1 MLRKYTVRV
10 ILSTSSVLTPT
21 LWVVVPAML
30 AMAAYLWAL
39 GSTERWPKRAF
50 VLAWLT
56 HGMALLAHQ
65 FGIGE
70 PGVGARFGFALA
82 LTMTLWLVM
91 LVYAI
96 ESHLRPLAD
105 VRRALSIAGSS
116 SLLLLLFY
124 PGDPLGHPTSPWAP
138 LHWVLGLVSYGLF
151 GVAVLHALLLDRAE
165 RGLRSHTKPMVMEA
179 EAAETAPSLPLLTL
193 EKLTF
198 RFVKAGFVAL
208 SLAIAVGWLSSPA
221 WRWDHKM
228 VFSLLGWL
236 IVAGLLG
243 GRHRLGWRGRRATRW
258 LYAGAGFLLLAYVGS
273 RFVVEVMLHKSQ
285 GQGMALGWIA
295 PWVLG

>member
-10 ILSTSSVLTPT
+10 ILSTSSAFTPT

-50 VLAWLT
+50 ALAWLA
-56 HGMALLAHQ
+56 HGVALFAHQ
-65 FGIGE
+65 FGLGE
-70 PGVGARFGFALA
+70 PEIGARFGFALA

-91 LVYAI
+91 LVYAV
-96 ESHLRPLAD
+96 ERHLRPLAD
-105 VRRALSIAGSS
+105 VRRVLSVAGSA
-116 SLLLLLFY
+116 SLLLLLLY

-165 RGLRSHTKPMVMEA
+165 RSLRSHAKPMAVSHDTD
-179 EAAETAPSLPLLTL
+179 AAKAPPGLPLLTL

-208 SLAIAVGWLSSPA
+208 SMVITVGWLSSPA
-221 WRWDHKM
+221 WHWDHKM

-236 IVAGLLG
+236 TVASLLG
-243 GRHRLGWRGRRATRW
+243 GRHSLGWRGRLATRW

-273 RFVVEVMLHKSQ
+273 RFVMEVMLHRVQ
-285 GQGMALGWIA
+285 G
-295 PWVLG
+295 